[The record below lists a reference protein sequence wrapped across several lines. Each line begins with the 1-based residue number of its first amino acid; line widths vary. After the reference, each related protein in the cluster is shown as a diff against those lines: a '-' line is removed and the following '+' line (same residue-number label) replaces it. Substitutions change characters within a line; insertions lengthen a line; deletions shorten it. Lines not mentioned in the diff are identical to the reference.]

1 MRRNLKGVGLLGLL
15 GLLTVLL
22 LLLALFYQNAAA
34 NLGFGSLAG
43 LSVLLAEDLSQ
54 VYLRSLVLQF
64 QVG

>member
-15 GLLTVLL
+15 GLLAVVL
-22 LLLALFYQNAAA
+22 LLLALFYQYAAA

-54 VYLRSLVLQF
+54 VYLRSLVLKF
-64 QVG
+64 